1 MVSTSGHPEEP
12 LIGAIISRRWTLVR
26 KLGEGG
32 MGEVYAAEPVDAGS
46 RVALKILRREFFAD
60 SDVRSRF
67 LDEGRTCMRLVHPN
81 IVRVLECAQAED
93 GSPYIA
99 MELLEGVPLG
109 AYMSSG
115 ARISVAQAAPI
126 LQSILAGLGAAH
138 ASGIVHRDLKPD
150 NVFLN
155 RDRAGAFV
163 VKVLD
168 FGIAKVMEAA
178 GGMGQ
183 RTRTGMLLGTPA
195 YMSPE
200 QARSARTVDQRADLW
215 SAGVLLYEMLTG
227 RSAFPAPNEYAR
239 LAAVLS
245 IEPEPVERIDAS
257 LAPLSGFFERALKK
271 DRDER
276 FASAAEMSQALVAA
290 LPKLPRHSVHPP
302 EAAPPGTPGR
312 IPDGAAGA
320 AAPVVGGAGAPALGG
335 AAAAGPLRPSR
346 APSGIT
352 PTSGAGGSGPVP
364 GGEVEAPEESHG
376 RERGS
381 TLASAADPRGTLQS
395 ASPQVRMVP
404 SADAKASSKSGA
416 LFGREVR
423 GRGVPVGL
431 VVVLVLCALL
441 IGFLLGWS
449 VRPMA

>member
-1 MVSTSGHPEEP
+1 
-12 LIGAIISRRWTLVR
+12 
-26 KLGEGG
+26 
-32 MGEVYAAEPVDAGS
+32 MGEVYAAEPVDPGP
-46 RVALKILRREFFAD
+46 RVALKILRREFFTD

-67 LDEGRTCMRLVHPN
+67 LEEGRTCMRLVHPN

-168 FGIAKVMEAA
+168 FGISKVMDVA

-200 QARSARTVDQRADLW
+200 QARSARAVDQRADLW
-215 SAGVLLYEMLTG
+215 SAGVLFYEMLTG

-245 IEPEPVERIDAS
+245 VEPEPVERIDPS

-271 DRDER
+271 DREER
-276 FASAAEMSQALVAA
+276 FASAAEMAQALAAA
-290 LPKLPRHSVHPP
+290 LPKLPRHSAHPG
-302 EAAPPGTPGR
+302 ESAPPAAPGR
-312 IPDGAAGA
+312 IPEGALGAG
-320 AAPVVGGAGAPALGG
+320 APVVGGAGASVAGG
-335 AAAAGPLRPSR
+335 AGASIIGASAAAGPLRPSR

-352 PTSGAGGSGPVP
+352 PSSGPGGGGSVP
-364 GGEVEAPEESHG
+364 GGEVENPEESHA
-376 RERGS
+376 RGS
-381 TLASAADPRGTLQS
+381 TLASAGGPRGTLQS
-395 ASPQVRMVP
+395 ASPQVLMAP
-404 SADAKASSKSGA
+404 PAGANAASKGGA
-416 LFGREVR
+416 LFGRQPR
-423 GRGVPVGL
+423 GRAVPVGL
-431 VVVLVLCALL
+431 VVVLVLCALS

-449 VRPMA
+449 FARMA